1 MKWWAMRFARECVTE
16 VSARTLTTD
25 SPSYS
30 IIMELD
36 RKVRGFSIPEPAA
49 DFVTA
54 ASGTLLAKPQDK
66 VISVAESLGRFFRSN
81 ITREVSESI

>member
-1 MKWWAMRFARECVTE
+1 MRECVAE
-16 VSARTLTTD
+16 VSARTLTID

-30 IIMELD
+30 TIMELD
-36 RKVRGFSIPEPAA
+36 CKVRRFSIPESAA

-54 ASGTLLAKPQDK
+54 ASGTLLSKPQDK

-81 ITREVSESI
+81 AQEVSELIWFRRCGSHG

>member
-16 VSARTLTTD
+16 VSVRTLTTD

-36 RKVRGFSIPEPAA
+36 RKVRGFSIPEPMA

-66 VISVAESLGRFFRSN
+66 VISVAESLGHFFRSN
-81 ITREVSESI
+81 TREVSESI